1 MLLLLN
7 GENGGEKC
15 YDPKRMP
22 GMSCGSLKHV
32 GFLLGSI
39 IRSAS

>member
-15 YDPKRMP
+15 YDPVLDSPIGALRHIK
-22 GMSCGSLKHV
+22 
-32 GFLLGSI
+32 
-39 IRSAS
+39 